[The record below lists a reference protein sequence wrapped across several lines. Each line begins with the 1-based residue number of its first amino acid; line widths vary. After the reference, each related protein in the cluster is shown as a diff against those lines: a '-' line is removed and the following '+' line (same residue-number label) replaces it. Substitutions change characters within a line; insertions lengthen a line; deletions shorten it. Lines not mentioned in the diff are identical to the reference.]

1 MQTGSPLS
9 SRRTPPV
16 RDPGQA
22 GITLVEV
29 LVAVAI
35 LSMGAVMI
43 LSAYGMSASALA
55 SARDNLSVHLLL
67 KEKMDEMIRT
77 RGVSGGSGRLAGTEG
92 DLEWTVLETPV
103 QSSEGADLNRVL
115 VTARR
120 LPDGAQYSL
129 VSYVRVAR
137 RE

>member
-1 MQTGSPLS
+1 MQTGSPRN
-9 SRRTPPV
+9 SRRKPPIP
-16 RDPGQA
+16 DPGRS

-43 LSAYGMSASALA
+43 LSAYGLAASALA
-55 SARDNLSVHLLL
+55 SSRDNLCVYLLL
-67 KEKMDEMIRT
+67 KEKMDEIERT
-77 RGVSGGSGRLAGTEG
+77 RTVAAGSGQRAGTEG
-92 DLEWTVLETPV
+92 DLEWTAVETPV
-103 QSSEGADLNRVL
+103 PGFEGAGLNRVV
-115 VTARR
+115 VTAGRR
-120 LPDGAQYSL
+120 PDGAQYSL